1 MSTFTVARDD
11 FRNARRSYI
20 VLGVIGVFTALTALI
35 FAAEIDIYD
44 DPYRVLFDVLFFVSF
59 VFPLLLAPLA
69 YLSIA
74 GDRTSGAIKYAMGL
88 PNSRAEYFAGKFLSR
103 FGVGAAA
110 IVLSVVVGFVVSLL
124 FFVSAPDVLRFA
136 TFAGITL
143 LYTFTFVSMFVAISA
158 STASRSRAM
167 FGTLGLYFVLIVFWF
182 GFLPLLNLGTLLD
195 TVESLLG
202 VSVSEDARNYVAIFS
217 PGTAYLQTCKAVFGG
232 VLDQYES
239 FRQFETGDEL
249 YAQTWFTALVMLA
262 WGVGSLAVGYVQF
275 RRSELG

>member
-35 FAAEIDIYD
+35 FVSEMDFYE
-44 DPYRVLFDVLFFVSF
+44 PYRTLFDVLFFVSF

-69 YLSIA
+69 YLCIA

-110 IVLSVVVGFVVSLL
+110 VLLAVAVGFLISLVA
-124 FFVSAPDVLRFA
+124 FSPGPDLGRFL
-136 TFAGITL
+136 TFAAINV
-143 LYTFTFVSMFVAISA
+143 LYTFTFVSMFVAVSA

-167 FGTLGLYFVLIVFWF
+167 FGALGLYFVLIVFWF
-182 GFLPLLNLGTLLD
+182 GFLPLLNVNTLLN

-202 VSVSEDARNYVAIFS
+202 VTLSEDTRSYVALAS
-217 PGTAYLQTCKAVFGG
+217 PGTAYLQTCKEVFVG
-232 VLDQYES
+232 VLGEYES
-239 FRQFETGDEL
+239 FQQFSTGDEL
-249 YAQTWFTALVMLA
+249 YAQTWYTALVMLV

-275 RRSELG
+275 ARSELG

>member
-35 FAAEIDIYD
+35 FVSEIDIYD

-74 GDRTSGAIKYAMGL
+74 GDRDSGTIKYAMGL

-110 IVLSVVVGFVVSLL
+110 IVLSIVVGFAISLV
-124 FFVSAPDVLRFA
+124 FFVSTPDVVRFA
-136 TFAGITL
+136 TFAGINL

-158 STASRSRAM
+158 STGSRSRAM

-182 GFLPLLNLGTLLD
+182 GFLPLLNVGTLLD

-202 VSVSEDARNYVAIFS
+202 VTVSEDARSYIGLAS
-217 PGTAYLQTCKAVFGG
+217 PGTAYLQTCKAVFTG
-232 VLDQYES
+232 VLGQYES
-239 FRQFETGDEL
+239 FGQFSTGDEL

-262 WGVGSLAVGYVQF
+262 WGVGSLAVGYLQF